1 MAALTASDVTV
12 THLKRAARRLVEGIR
27 EVFVDLTFG
36 DGAKTYPTDG
46 IPMPALGALGLSEII
61 FAHVEDKTNGYKYV
75 FDRSN
80 HKLMILQ
87 ALGGTPAGTVAVDD
101 HTHDL
106 KLLAGI
112 TATEPVACDGAA
124 LNFGK
129 NAATDRVIAGA
140 NSATKG
146 GVVAKTGL
154 TGAYNGSAGDPG
166 PMAQV
171 PASYAP
177 ASMSVRVKL
186 VGN

>member
-36 DGAKTYPTDG
+36 DGAKTYPTGG

-61 FAHVEDKTNGYKYV
+61 FAHVEDKTDGYKYV
-75 FDRSN
+75 FDRAN

-87 ALGGTPAGTVAVDD
+87 ALGGTPAGIVAVDD
-101 HTHDL
+101 HTHDI
-106 KLLAGI
+106 KLMGGI
-112 TATEPVACDGAA
+112 TATEPVAVEGGDT
-124 LNFGK
+124 LGK
-129 NAATDRVIAGA
+129 NAATDRTIAGA
-140 NSATKG
+140 DSATKG
-146 GVVAKTGL
+146 GVVEITGL
-154 TGAYNGSAGDPG
+154 TGTYNGSAGDPG